1 MMISRAMT
9 LVRFERR
16 PGLKPYADDGGR
28 ITCATEISWAAPG
41 RGRPDVGGALTSAA
55 PAAVALSIPPTTNT
69 RPALAAC
76 RPRG

>member
-28 ITCATEISWAAPG
+28 ITYATQISWATPG
-41 RGRPDVGGALTSAA
+41 RQRRPDVGGASGLGGGC
-55 PAAVALSIPPTTNT
+55 IPPTALT
-69 RPALAAC
+69 RPALATQ
-76 RPRG
+76 RVRR